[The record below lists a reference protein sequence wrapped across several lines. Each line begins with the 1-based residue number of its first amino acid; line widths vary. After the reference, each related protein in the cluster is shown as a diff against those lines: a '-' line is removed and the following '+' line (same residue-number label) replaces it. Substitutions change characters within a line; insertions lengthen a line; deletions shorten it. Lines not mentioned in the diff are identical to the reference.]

1 MIFKNEQLYAERS
14 LHYIYINLVTIKAAA
29 KLVYTFMFAQ
39 KRLSKHLNVDSTY
52 THAAVQLV
60 AL

>member
-1 MIFKNEQLYAERS
+1 MLNGACT
-14 LHYIYINLVTIKAAA
+14 IYINLVTIKAAA